1 MAALRHARARVA
13 ARRRPLLRAAARAAG
28 AGRSAA
34 PMNRRTALVLLSA
47 VALLIAA
54 GAWRWHTAPVP
65 GQGAV
70 TIAGGDAGGLP
81 RADADAEGFDA
92 KAFQAAAGL
101 ARPPPTGGRLVTRP
115 GPLVVGRYG

>member
-47 VALLIAA
+47 VALLISPGA
-54 GAWRWHTAPVP
+54 GRWHTARLSV
-65 GQGAV
+65 QGVV
-70 TIAGGDAGGLP
+70 TITRGHARGLP
-81 RADADAEGFDA
+81 RADADAPGFYA
-92 KAFQAAAGL
+92 KALQTAREL
-101 ARPPPTGGRLVTRP
+101 ARAPQTGCL
-115 GPLVVGRYG
+115 L